1 MITILNYYFYLSQT
15 HKTHN
20 YGSLHIFLFSKGTYG
35 TRRDMSPTPKL
46 ASGDYIEYVLGH
58 F

>member
-1 MITILNYYFYLSQT
+1 MITVLNYYFHLLQPIKLTIMVPCIFFFSQKVRMAPDEICRQ
-15 HKTHN
+15 HQ
-20 YGSLHIFLFSKGTYG
+20 
-35 TRRDMSPTPKL
+35 KL